1 MDNYNIFM
9 EAISKLGISKLQ
21 LEALSNLY
29 KISANRPK
37 INGENIGDII
47 NDINERMDDYATY
60 LSSQPHTKEEFF
72 DKLNKK
78 WMTLRDKY
86 HLRVPETNWFDVDLN
101 SLTWMP
107 KIKDFADSG
116 MYTTEE
122 KRYDS
127 DAQAKAWLNMMFD
140 RKQKDRSD
148 FRQYLQWERDC
159 LKYKFPSRGAGIS
172 AYEND
177 PEIKDAIKNGGIADL
192 VSKYCTQKAFMHP
205 FMIGLDEANT
215 TENKKKYAD
224 LSNRMAYLE
233 DIKFNGRIPP
243 MYLDGPDEIWFG
255 WHRLPNGKR
264 AFTKKRFGY
273 DDMYSKMPKT

>member
-9 EAISKLGISKLQ
+9 EAISKLDISKPQ

-29 KISANRPK
+29 KISANRPR

-47 NDINERMDDYATY
+47 NDINEQMDDYAEF

-78 WMTLRDKY
+78 WMALRDKY
-86 HLRVPETNWFDVDLN
+86 HLRVPENNWFDVDLN

-107 KIKDFADSG
+107 RIKDFASSG
-116 MYTTEE
+116 TYSTEE
-122 KRYDS
+122 KRRDS

-148 FRQYLQWERDC
+148 FRKYLQWERDC
-159 LKYKFPSRGAGIS
+159 LVYKFPTRGAGIS

-177 PEIKDAIKNGGIADL
+177 PEIKDAIKNGGIAEL
-192 VSKYCTQKAFMHP
+192 VGKYCMQKAFMHP
-205 FMIGLDEANT
+205 FMIGLEEANT
-215 TENKKKYAD
+215 SDNKKKYAD

-233 DIKFNGRIPP
+233 DVKFNGKIPP

-255 WHRLPNGKR
+255 WHRLPNGKKV
-264 AFTKKRFGY
+264 FTKKRFGD
-273 DDMYSKMPKT
+273 DDMYFKAV